1 MFPIFPLP
9 VFLWNALH
17 VLLLVGTLGAF
28 ADLFVN
34 LYERRKDE
42 KKAKESGERIIIGRS
57 AIAAATT
64 PKSQLVQQV
73 AILAA
78 LTPILTIFF
87 QPNPLVVFI
96 PILLVI
102 AFFKVINF
110 FSETCNKKPGITSL
124 IVASLAL
131 TLTPLGYSAYQAN
144 SSVHTK
150 TYYLDS
156 ARNPSSDE
164 QRNKLVTKISE
175 RDNGDGK
182 KYKWVES
189 SPQGVVETWGEI
201 GAGKATTTVI
211 VDDLQVGEEPYTTH
225 TITLTSF
232 VGVGSKQLCPLNKSL
247 VKDCKAENAHWESSV
262 NTIHIPKGERE
273 KYVVPNGLL

>member
-1 MFPIFPLP
+1 

-42 KKAKESGERIIIGRS
+42 KKAKESGGRIIIGRS

-64 PKSQLVQQV
+64 PKSQLVQQA

-110 FSETCNKKPGITSL
+110 FSET
-124 IVASLAL
+124 
-131 TLTPLGYSAYQAN
+131 
-144 SSVHTK
+144 
-150 TYYLDS
+150 
-156 ARNPSSDE
+156 
-164 QRNKLVTKISE
+164 
-175 RDNGDGK
+175 
-182 KYKWVES
+182 
-189 SPQGVVETWGEI
+189 
-201 GAGKATTTVI
+201 
-211 VDDLQVGEEPYTTH
+211 
-225 TITLTSF
+225 
-232 VGVGSKQLCPLNKSL
+232 
-247 VKDCKAENAHWESSV
+247 
-262 NTIHIPKGERE
+262 
-273 KYVVPNGLL
+273 